1 MKIIK
6 EKIRE
11 DFKRDTYWTRI
22 HFESEDKKN
31 KSTVVTCASWE
42 YIMDINGVN
51 DVRTIHLNQWLKSV
65 TKKWE
70 SLGEG
75 IFDKSIHYDVY
86 ANTDEGKE
94 NGLKFLKKEIK
105 P

>member
-11 DFKRDTYWTRI
+11 DFKRDIYWTRI

-31 KSTVVTCASWE
+31 KSTLIVCASWE
-42 YIMDINGVN
+42 YILDINRIN
-51 DVRTIHLNQWLKSV
+51 DVRDFHLNNWLKDV
-65 TKKWE
+65 IKKWE
-70 SLGEG
+70 SLGG
-75 IFDKSIHYDVY
+75 DIFNRPIYYDVY
-86 ANTDEGKE
+86 ANTDEGRE
-94 NGLKFLKKEIK
+94 NGLEFLKKEIK